1 MSYEKNQASIQR
13 QSSLKFV
20 GDYCKTV
27 DIHFTLKEI
36 VAITNVIVDY
46 TENGYSKELGTRL
59 DRIDDAIKSKI
70 EEMV

>member
-20 GDYCKTV
+20 IDYCRTI
-27 DIHFTLKEI
+27 DTHFTLKEI

-46 TENGYSKELGTRL
+46 TDNGYSKELGARL
-59 DRIDDAIKSKI
+59 DKIDDAIKSKI